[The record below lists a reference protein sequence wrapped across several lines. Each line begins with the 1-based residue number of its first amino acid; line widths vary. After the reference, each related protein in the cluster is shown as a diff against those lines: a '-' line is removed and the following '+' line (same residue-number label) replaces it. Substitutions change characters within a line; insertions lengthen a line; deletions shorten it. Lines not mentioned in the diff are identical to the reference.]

1 MAVGSLIA
9 YETYTGHFRLNRIE
23 RSVKLLKDLTA
34 LSPDIQKS
42 GNNEITKIFEGLT
55 DSLNTYVNHR
65 LTPFS
70 FPSWLL
76 KAIACAMPWVLISL
90 FIILSNTD
98 GTRNAISG
106 IVIMAVPVTII
117 GSILP
122 DFKYPLL
129 NYIVYPIGSTSILIL
144 VIMLWYKF
152 KKKSSQ

>member
-1 MAVGSLIA
+1 MIDPIFEFFEKLITQFTWRRLIFILLIVFMAVGSLIA

-23 RSVKLLKDLTA
+23 RSVKLLKDLAA

-76 KAIACAMPWVLISL
+76 KAIA
-90 FIILSNTD
+90 
-98 GTRNAISG
+98 
-106 IVIMAVPVTII
+106 
-117 GSILP
+117 
-122 DFKYPLL
+122 
-129 NYIVYPIGSTSILIL
+129 
-144 VIMLWYKF
+144 
-152 KKKSSQ
+152 